1 LDAATRKQLERG
13 KRVMELM
20 KQKQYQPLSVAEM
33 ALTLYAV
40 NEGFVDDVP
49 VEKVVE
55 FETEMHAFARQS
67 HKAALDAIN
76 AKPEYSDEVVASL
89 KKIVEA
95 YKKGSGYGG
104 ASAPKEETKPAADK
118 PAKPAADKAPADK
131 APAKK

>member
-1 LDAATRKQLERG
+1 
-13 KRVMELM
+13 
-20 KQKQYQPLSVAEM
+20 M

-40 NEGFVDDVP
+40 NEGYVDDVP
-49 VEKVVE
+49 VEKIVE
-55 FETEMHAFARQS
+55 FEAEMHAFARQN

-76 AKPEYSDEVVASL
+76 AKPEYNDDVVATL

-104 ASAPKEETKPAADK
+104 VSAPKEESESAGGGAAK
-118 PAKPAADKAPADK
+118 AAPAKPAEDKAPK